1 MEKISIITC
10 DELIAVSQAYV
21 YSDKITKEIDIT
33 TYKLSN
39 RDYKLEISVDIY
51 NISSTP
57 SRTEIESKIIGIL
70 DKADLIR
77 RENGRIYLRN
87 SKTLF

>member
-1 MEKISIITC
+1 MEKMSITC
-10 DELIAVSQAYV
+10 DELITVSQAYV

-51 NISSTP
+51 HISSTP
-57 SRTEIESKIIGIL
+57 SLTEIESKIVRML
-70 DKADLIR
+70 DKADRIR
-77 RENGRIYLRN
+77 HENGRIYLKN

>member
-1 MEKISIITC
+1 MEKMSITC
-10 DELIAVSQAYV
+10 DELITVSQAYV
-21 YSDKITKEIDIT
+21 YSNKETKEIDIT

-51 NISSTP
+51 HISSTP
-57 SRTEIESKIIGIL
+57 SRDEIESKIVRIL
-70 DKADLIR
+70 DKADRIR
-77 RENGRIYLRN
+77 YENGRIYLKN

>member
-1 MEKISIITC
+1 MEKMSITC
-10 DELIAVSQAYV
+10 DELITVSQAYV

-39 RDYKLEISVDIY
+39 RDYKLEILVDIY
-51 NISSTP
+51 HISSTP
-57 SRTEIESKIIGIL
+57 SRDEIESKIVRML
-70 DKADLIR
+70 DKADRIR
-77 RENGRIYLRN
+77 YENGRIYLKN